1 MPSVSEKQH
10 RAMEAAA
17 HGHSTL
23 GIPKSVGEEFVAADS
38 WKAKCAGLLFIAD
51 GKVLLLHRVD
61 RDEWEGPG
69 GHVEDGESARE
80 AAIRECLEEIGV
92 DARTMDVAVRP
103 IETTSGPAD
112 GLGIDYKTFY
122 VEVES
127 GIRFPKIRLNH
138 EHDDYDWFPMD
149 DVPKGTHPGV
159 KEVLSRL
166 ESRHDSTGGVI
177 TETDIAKAIRDG
189 ELESPQRIGDLW
201 LFDVRITG
209 TGVSYRPK
217 HEEYVYRPPEFYLTD
232 EFLARCSGLPVIFDH
247 PEKKG
252 QIDTD
257 EWRQRAIG
265 SIVLPYIPNETTE
278 RKDPTEVW
286 GIARIHDG
294 DAAELMMTSHIST
307 SPAVKFGA
315 AGSTKTVRMDDGSRL
330 MIEGNPNYIDHLAVC
345 PEGVWDKGGEPR
357 GVNTGT

>member
-23 GIPKSVGEEFVAADS
+23 GIPKSVGEEFVAKDEFNEADHPRD
-38 WKAKCAGLLFIAD
+38 AD
-51 GKVLLLHRVD
+51 GKFTDSENNKIASAISAIKERIAANELT
-61 RDEWEGPG
+61 DE
-69 GHVEDGESARE
+69 
-80 AAIRECLEEIGV
+80 
-92 DARTMDVAVRP
+92 RT
-103 IETTSGPAD
+103 E
-112 GLGIDYKTFY
+112 L
-122 VEVES
+122 
-127 GIRFPKIRLNH
+127 
-138 EHDDYDWFPMD
+138 
-149 DVPKGTHPGV
+149 
-159 KEVLSRL
+159 
-166 ESRHDSTGGVI
+166 
-177 TETDIAKAIRDG
+177 DIAKAMRDG
-189 ELESPQRIGDLW
+189 ELDSPQRIGDLW
-201 LFDVRITG
+201 LFDIRVTG

-232 EFLARCSGLPVIFDH
+232 EFLERCSGLPVIFDH

-265 SIVLPYIPNETTE
+265 SIVLPYIPSETTE

>member
-23 GIPKSVGEEFVAADS
+23 GIPKSVGEEFVA
-38 WKAKCAGLLFIAD
+38 K
-51 GKVLLLHRVD
+51 
-61 RDEWEGPG
+61 DESLKGASE
-69 GHVEDGESARE
+69 
-80 AAIRECLEEIGV
+80 EEISKHIGDLIDRGYEREQAV
-92 DARTMDVAVRP
+92 AIAYKEAGKSRSDANELTDERT
-103 IETTSGPAD
+103 E
-112 GLGIDYKTFY
+112 L
-122 VEVES
+122 
-127 GIRFPKIRLNH
+127 
-138 EHDDYDWFPMD
+138 
-149 DVPKGTHPGV
+149 
-159 KEVLSRL
+159 
-166 ESRHDSTGGVI
+166 
-177 TETDIAKAIRDG
+177 DIAKAIRDG